1 MNLSDLVDLMK
12 QRNEVQKKINKVLYK
27 KEKAEKLICEYFQPI
42 FEKFPQLESF
52 SWQQGSYYN
61 DETNVYH
68 VRNDSSDLTINGRDM
83 EDEVLGPTED
93 WQDEVA
99 EEISDM
105 MILFNDSDLQ
115 ELFDEACVKISKGE
129 IEIKEFSDY

>member
-12 QRNEVQKKINKVLYK
+12 QRNEVQKKINKVLDK
-27 KEKAEKLICEYFQPI
+27 KEKAEKLICEYFQPV
-42 FEKFPQLESF
+42 FEKYPQLESF

-68 VRNDSSDLTINGRDM
+68 VRNDSSDLTINETYM
-83 EDEVLGPTED
+83 QDETED

-99 EEISDM
+99 EEISDL
-105 MILFNDSDLQ
+105 MILFNDADL
-115 ELFDEACVKISKGE
+115 EGLFDEACIKISKGK
-129 IEIKEFSDY
+129 IEIKEFSDYDY